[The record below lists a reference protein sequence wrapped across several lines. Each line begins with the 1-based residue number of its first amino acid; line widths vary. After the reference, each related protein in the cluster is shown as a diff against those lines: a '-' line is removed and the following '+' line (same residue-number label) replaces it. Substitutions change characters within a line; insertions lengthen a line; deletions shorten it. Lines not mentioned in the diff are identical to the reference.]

1 MADLDLVDFERR
13 MNGALEVL
21 RGELSGLRTGRA
33 SAALLEP
40 INVDAYGQ
48 TMPLIQVGTV
58 SVPDARM
65 VTVQVWD
72 QGLASSVEKSIV
84 ESGLGLNP
92 QREGNVIRVPIPQ
105 LTEQR
110 RAELSKV
117 ADKYAEQ
124 SKVSVRNIRRDGM
137 ETLKKLEKEGEIS
150 QDEQRAWE
158 GDLQSLT
165 DRKVKDVDA
174 LLTAKKQEIMQV

>member
-21 RGELSGLRTGRA
+21 RVELSGLRTGRA

-48 TMPLIQVGTV
+48 TMPLTQVGTV

-72 QGLASSVEKSIV
+72 QGLAASVEKSIV
-84 ESGLGLNP
+84 DSGLGLNP

-110 RAELSKV
+110 RTELSKV

-124 SKVSVRNIRRDGM
+124 SKVSVRNVRRDGM
-137 ETLKKLEKEGEIS
+137 ETLKKLEKQGEIS

-158 GDLQSLT
+158 DDLQSLT

>member
-1 MADLDLVDFERR
+1 MAELDLVDFERR

-48 TMPLIQVGTV
+48 TMPLTQVGTV

-65 VTVQVWD
+65 V
-72 QGLASSVEKSIV
+72 SVH
-84 ESGLGLNP
+84 
-92 QREGNVIRVPIPQ
+92 VIRVPIPQ

-124 SKVSVRNIRRDGM
+124 SKISVRNIRRDGM
-137 ETLKKLEKEGEIS
+137 ETLKKLEKQGEIS

-158 GDLQSLT
+158 DDLQSLT

-174 LLTAKKQEIMQV
+174 LLNEKKQEIMQV

>member
-1 MADLDLVDFERR
+1 MAEIDLVNFERR
-13 MNGALEVL
+13 MDGALEVL
-21 RGELSGLRTGRA
+21 RGELAGLRTGRA

-48 TMPLIQVGTV
+48 SMPLNQVGTI

-72 QGLASSVEKSIV
+72 QGLAPSVEKSIID
-84 ESGLGLNP
+84 SGLGLNP
-92 QREGNVIRVPIPQ
+92 QREGHVIRVPIPQ
-105 LTEQR
+105 LTEDR
-110 RAELSKV
+110 RAELTKV

-137 ETLKKLEKEGEIS
+137 ETLKKSEKAGEIS

-158 GDLQSLT
+158 DDLQNLT
-165 DRKVKDVDA
+165 DQKVKDIDN
-174 LLTAKKQEIMQV
+174 LLSSKKQEIMQV

>member
-48 TMPLIQVGTV
+48 TMPLAQVGTV

-72 QGLASSVEKSIV
+72 QGLAGSVEKSIV
-84 ESGLGLNP
+84 YSGLGLNP

-110 RAELSKV
+110 RTELSKV

-124 SKVSVRNIRRDGM
+124 SKVSVRNVRRDGM
-137 ETLKKLEKEGEIS
+137 ETLKKLEKQGEIS

-158 GDLQSLT
+158 DDLQSLT

>member
-40 INVDAYGQ
+40 INVEAYGQ

-72 QGLASSVEKSIV
+72 QSLAGSVEKSIV
-84 ESGLGLNP
+84 DSGLGLNP

-124 SKVSVRNIRRDGM
+124 SKVSVRNVRRDGM
-137 ETLKKLEKEGEIS
+137 ETLKKLEKQGEIS

-158 GDLQSLT
+158 DDLQSLT